1 MQNQFVEV
9 AEKLKGAIQQKG
21 QKWMSD
27 LVKSKT
33 GSSIKNQIVKSL
45 VRENHQMISN
55 NLLQI
60 RAGIQFNYDK
70 NPDRE
75 NIRLDDV
82 DNSVNI
88 DDLVDILPDDF
99 VNFLDNF
106 VKKEIFVDSEESE
119 DEIMEVPVPP
129 KPPVECVTLEDNPS
143 PEPEP
148 FVPDPLDELRRLA
161 KEEEDLYEELRQIE
175 EQRES
180 VMSRIIHLKEERS
193 KILNR
198 EFSN

>member
-1 MQNQFVEV
+1 MQNQFEEV

-21 QKWMSD
+21 QKWIAE
-27 LVKSKT
+27 LVQSKT
-33 GSSIKNQIVKSL
+33 GTGVKNQIVKSL
-45 VRENHQMISN
+45 VRENHQIISN

-70 NPDRE
+70 NPASQ
-75 NIRLDDV
+75 NIRLEDV

-88 DDLVDILPDDF
+88 DDLVDILPEDF
-99 VNFLDNF
+99 VNFIDAF
-106 VKKEIFVDSEESE
+106 VKKEYCVDSDSE

-148 FVPDPLDELRRLA
+148 FKPAPLDALRRLDR
-161 KEEEDLYEELRQIE
+161 EEEDLYEELRRIE
-175 EQRES
+175 EERES
-180 VMSRIIHLKEERS
+180 VMQRIIHLKEQRS
-193 KILNR
+193 KILND
-198 EFSN
+198 EFSE